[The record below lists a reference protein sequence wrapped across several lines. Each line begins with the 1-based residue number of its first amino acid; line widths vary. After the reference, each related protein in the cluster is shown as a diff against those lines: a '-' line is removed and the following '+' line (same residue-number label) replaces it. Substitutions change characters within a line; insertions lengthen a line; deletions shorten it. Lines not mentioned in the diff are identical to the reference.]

1 MLETLIPQL
10 LNKSLEVILTLLLEK
25 LWKWVLNDENSQNLN
40 NYLKTQILVLYIDW
54 VLLKTPLNPVTK
66 DTANKQPNN
75 K

>member
-25 LWKWVLNDENSQNLN
+25 LWKWLLKDENSQNLN

-54 VLLKTPLNPVTK
+54 ILLKTPLNPVTQ
-66 DTANKQPNN
+66 DTTNKQPKN